1 MRYALLIYS
10 DESQAASA
18 TPEQMGQ
25 VMAAY
30 NAFTAE
36 LQNSGAML
44 GGEAFEPTM
53 KANTVQVTNGNTK
66 VSDGAAVSSDL
77 QLGGYYVVKADSHDE
92 ALKWAAK
99 IPGAAMGKI
108 EVRPL
113 MEFE

>member
-18 TPEQMGQ
+18 TPEQMEQ
-25 VMAAY
+25 VFAAY
-30 NAFTAE
+30 GAYTAE
-36 LQNSGAML
+36 LQEAGVML
-44 GGEAFEPTM
+44 GGEAFEPT
-53 KANTVQVTNGNTK
+53 ASASTVQVSNGNTN
-66 VSDGAAVSSDL
+66 VSDGSAVSSDL
-77 QLGGYYVVKADSHDE
+77 QLGGYYVIKADSHDE

-99 IPGAAMGKI
+99 LPGAAMGKV